1 MTDTHISAHET
12 GRAGRP
18 LSPAKRRSRLRMFYI
33 NQIGIENIDPVLS
46 EQVLAAVELTCMAA
60 EQRAKITKHGAASA
74 DDLLAVVRLENAAAR
89 AVARLGLPAPRGS
102 GPAQIDTIDTHVDS
116 AA

>member
-18 LSPAKRRSRLRMFYI
+18 LSPAKRRSRLRMHYI
-33 NQIGIENIDPVLS
+33 AQIGVDNLDPVIS
-46 EQVLAAVELTCMAA
+46 EHVLAAVELICMAA
-60 EQRAKITKHGAASA
+60 EQRAKITKSGAATA
-74 DDLLAVVRLENAAAR
+74 DDLLAVVRLENAASR
-89 AVARLGLPAPRGS
+89 AVARLGLPAPRGAA
-102 GPAQIDTIDTHVDS
+102 AQLDTIDTNADT